1 MARSSNRLRPVV
13 VLTLLTLL
21 FSAVAAPTS
30 AAPPP
35 NASAIGSADRTVMFA
50 GDGMRPDLVD
60 KYVAEGVMPTY
71 EALIDAGVTGDNGML
86 QAFPPNTGVGW
97 YTMATGAYP
106 AEHGSTNN
114 TFFRAGD
121 TFSNR
126 TSFSAAGVLQ
136 ADTIAN
142 AAERSGKKVA
152 QIDWVAGVAANIQ
165 GPTVDFT
172 NFFSNRGV
180 LVGAADPVEQA
191 GSAFFGVTYQPAT
204 VVAASGWSDVPLGDP
219 AALPKQTTWL
229 IPTTVFANDGAGTPT
244 RSCAE
249 PTPPVNCTN
258 LNRTYNVYF
267 YDSVTGGGVAYD
279 HAVVSPVGKTG
290 TGASVDLAV
299 GDFLPIKLTG
309 GNGLIGP
316 RAGQSFGHY
325 VKLISLAP
333 DASQFKLYDTS
344 LSRAIAR
351 CGTPCNSLPAG
362 GAGEDRLEKY
372 IADNLLPWAAGDFAP
387 LEAGV
392 VDEDTYVEQ
401 GRDLERAYS
410 HQVIEFIL
418 GELQPDTDLAMV
430 GYPFTDEVQHQFLA
444 LISPTDADG
453 DPNPCYDVVPKFDD
467 VQCAGTGTAGLVE
480 TREEYI
486 RSGYV
491 DADEKLGLARE
502 LMGGDPTTFAGSDHG
517 FAPQWFAVNA
527 NKVLNDAEINGKS
540 LHVSNENASNC
551 SAIVATSPGP
561 GEPVPPVSET
571 NTDLTKA
578 CWAGGTIQIYIN
590 PARLRSTAQPTW
602 PTYEQ
607 VRTAIRTAFE
617 NVADP
622 ANPGKQVVERIMN
635 KEELKD
641 VDGSDSLHPNRSGD
655 VVVVLRPPYQSD
667 AGTPGQTIALSH
679 FFGQHGYLPD
689 YVDLDNNINM
699 HAVFVLAGPG
709 VKHVTDVADLRAVDV
724 APTLSFLMGIPGP
737 QNARGA
743 ILYRLIKGGGSYR
756 EVTILDVSDW
766 HAQLT
771 PLAEASDTLGPTFG
785 TGGAAFYKTWFDIYE
800 AEAARAPR
808 SKVFEVMGGDSFGGA
823 TPPIS
828 NFFGDTPT
836 PPIMGMMGI
845 DVDAIG
851 NHSFD
856 RGEQYLRNTLI
867 PLAPFPMISSNAVF
881 PNEQTPAEWSKS
893 VVFDI
898 GGGQKLAFVGFT
910 TVSTPEV
917 VFPGNLGPFE
927 FLPILD
933 TVNDE
938 AARLAKSTDVIV
950 ALGHEGATAGTV
962 TDPTGPLIDLADGVV
977 NVDAVIGDHNDLQVN
992 DLRSNGVLVTENRG
1006 KGLRFTRMRLV
1017 VGAGNAGVVY
1027 KTADYHKPW
1036 TIGLTP
1042 DPAIQ
1047 AEIDELTAELAPILN
1062 TEIGDSTKAIPRAD
1076 RCGNG
1081 DGRLCESLVG
1091 NVVTDAMRAAYTPI
1105 GVEFAI
1111 TNSGGLRADLTCPDP
1126 DISGDFCPSYTS
1138 PPFLIT
1144 RGQSLAVLPFGN
1156 IVVTLEVNGAELK
1169 QMLENGVSASVA
1181 STGAP
1186 SAQGRFPQ
1194 VSGLCFTYDVNL
1206 PAQSRV
1212 TGAVRQAA
1220 DGTCTGPAVNLT
1232 NAASYLIAENDFM
1245 ANGGDGYPNFSARMT
1260 SQDIME
1266 EVVADY
1272 ISANTPIAPQVLGGT
1287 AGRITCVDGTPGAGP
1302 ECPTKVA
1309 SP

>member
-1 MARSSNRLRPVV
+1 VSRSARYRIPV
-13 VLTLLTLL
+13 LLT
-21 FSAVAAPTS
+21 VAAILLSLVPAAAS
-30 AAPPP
+30 AAPGNDKNSP
-35 NASAIGSADRTVMFA
+35 IGSAKRVVMFA
-50 GDGMRPDLVD
+50 GDGMRPDFVE
-60 KYVAEGVMPTY
+60 KFAAEGVMPTY
-71 EALIDAGVTGDNGML
+71 QALMDAGVTGDNGMI

-97 YTMATGAYP
+97 YTMATGTYP
-106 AEHGSTNN
+106 SEHGSTNN

-121 TFSNR
+121 AFNNR
-126 TSFSAAGVLQ
+126 TSFSATGVLQ

-142 AAERSGKKVA
+142 AAERAGKKVA
-152 QIDWVAGVAANIQ
+152 QVDWVGGAPAAIQ

-172 NFFSNRGV
+172 SFFTNRGV
-180 LVGAADPVEQA
+180 LVGAADAVEQA
-191 GSAFFGVTYQPAT
+191 GSAFFGVNYEDAT
-204 VVAASGWSDVPLGDP
+204 LADATGWSNVPGGDP
-219 AALPKQTTWL
+219 ASTPRETTWSVPSTSSL
-229 IPTTVFANDGAGTPT
+229 NP
-244 RSCAE
+244 
-249 PTPPVNCTN
+249 
-258 LNRTYNVYF
+258 NRTYNLYF

-279 HAVVSPVGKTG
+279 HVIVSPVGKTG
-290 TGASVDLAV
+290 SSPSVDLEV
-299 GDFLPIKLTG
+299 GDFEPIKLTG
-309 GNGLIGP
+309 ANGLIGT
-316 RAGQSFGHY
+316 RANQTAGHY
-325 VKLISLAP
+325 VKLISITP
-333 DASQFKLYDTS
+333 DASQFKLYLTS
-344 LSRAIAR
+344 LTRAIAR
-351 CGTPCNSLPAG
+351 CGTPCDGLPAG

-392 VDEDTYVEQ
+392 IDEDTYVEQ

-410 HQVIEFIL
+410 HQVIEYIL
-418 GELQPDTDLAMV
+418 GELQPDTDLAMI

-444 LISPTDADG
+444 LVSPTDADG
-453 DPNPCYDVVPKFDD
+453 DPNPCYDVIPKFDD
-467 VQCAGTGTAGLVE
+467 TECTGTGTAGLVA

-486 RSGYV
+486 RSAYV
-491 DADEKLGLARE
+491 DADEKLAFARE
-502 LMGGDPTTFAGSDHG
+502 LMGGNPTTFAGSDHG

-527 NKVLNDAEINGKS
+527 NKVLNDATVLGQS

-551 SAIVATSPGP
+551 SAIVAPTTTPAT
-561 GEPVPPVSET
+561 PVSET
-571 NTDLTKA
+571 NTDMTKA
-578 CWAGGTIQIYIN
+578 CWAGGTIQVYIN
-590 PARLRSTAQPTW
+590 PARLRSTAQPGW

-607 VRTAIRTAFE
+607 VRTAIRDAFAA
-617 NVADP
+617 VTDP

-635 KEELKD
+635 KEELSN

-667 AGTPGQTIALSH
+667 AATPGQVIALSH

-699 HAVFVLAGPG
+699 HAVFVLAGQG
-709 VKHVTDVADLRAVDV
+709 VKQMSDVEGLRAIDV
-724 APTLSFLMGIPGP
+724 APTLSFLIGIPGP

-743 ILYRLIKGGGSYR
+743 ILYDLLKTGSSFR

-771 PLAEASDTLGPTFG
+771 PLSEASDTLGPTFA

-800 AEAARAPR
+800 AEAARAPK
-808 SKVFEVMGGDSFGGA
+808 SNVFEVMGGDSFGGA

-867 PLAPFPMISSNAVF
+867 PLASFPMISSNAVF
-881 PNEQTPAEWSKS
+881 PDGQTPAEWSKS
-893 VVFDI
+893 VTFNL
-898 GGGQKLAFVGFT
+898 GGGQKLGFVGFT
-910 TVSTPEV
+910 TESTPEV
-917 VFPGNLGPFE
+917 VFPGNLGDFE
-927 FLPILD
+927 FRDLID
-933 TVNDE
+933 SVNAE
-938 AARLAKSTDVIV
+938 AARIAGSTDVIV
-950 ALGHEGATAGTV
+950 ALGHEGATAGPV
-962 TDPTGPLIDLADGVV
+962 ANPVGPLIDLADNVE
-977 NVDAVIGDHNDLQVN
+977 NVDAVIGDHNDVQVN
-992 DLRSNGVLVTENRG
+992 SMRSNGVLVTENRG
-1006 KGLRFTRMRLV
+1006 KGLRFTRMRLI
-1017 VGAGNAGVVY
+1017 VGPGNAGVVY
-1027 KTADYHKPW
+1027 KTADYHRPW
-1036 TIGLTP
+1036 AIGRTP

-1047 AEIDELTAELAPILN
+1047 AEIDDLTAQLAPILN
-1062 TEIGDSTKAIPRAD
+1062 AKIGDSTKRIPRAD
-1076 RCGNG
+1076 QCGNG

-1091 NVVTDAMRAAYTPI
+1091 NTVTDGMRAAYENI

-1206 PAQSRV
+1206 ASGSRV
-1212 TGAVRQAA
+1212 TGAVRQAD
-1220 DGTCTGPAVNLT
+1220 DGSCTG
-1232 NAASYLIAENDFM
+1232 AAIDLGAAGGPYLIAENDFM

-1272 ISANTPIAPQVLGGT
+1272 ITDNSPINPVVLGGT
-1287 AGRITCVDGTPGAGP
+1287 AGRITCVDATPGSGP

>member
-1 MARSSNRLRPVV
+1 VSRSARYRIPVLLAV
-13 VLTLLTLL
+13 VALLLSL
-21 FSAVAAPTS
+21 APATS
-30 AAPPP
+30 AAPAKDTNSPV
-35 NASAIGSADRTVMFA
+35 GSAKRVVMFA
-50 GDGMRPDLVD
+50 GDGMRPDFVD

-71 EALIDAGVTGDNGML
+71 EALMDSGATGDNGML

-97 YTMATGAYP
+97 YTMSTGTYP
-106 AEHGSTNN
+106 SEHGSTNN

-121 TFSNR
+121 AFNNR

-142 AAERSGKKVA
+142 AAERAGKKVA
-152 QIDWVAGVAANIQ
+152 QIDWVGGIPAGIQ

-172 NFFSNRGV
+172 SFFTNRGV
-180 LVGAADPVEQA
+180 LVGEADAVEQA
-191 GSAFFGVTYQPAT
+191 GSAFFGVNYEAANLTE
-204 VVAASGWSDVPLGDP
+204 ASGWTDVPAGDP
-219 AALPKQTTWL
+219 AAAPQQSTWAV
-229 IPTTVFANDGAGTPT
+229 PSSFAPHNP
-244 RSCAE
+244 
-249 PTPPVNCTN
+249 
-258 LNRTYNVYF
+258 NRTYNVYL
-267 YDSVTGGGVAYD
+267 YDSVVDGSEAYD
-279 HAVVSPVGKTG
+279 HVIVSPVGKTG
-290 TGASVDLAV
+290 GGASVDLAI
-299 GDFLPIKLTG
+299 GDFEPMKLTG
-309 GNGLIGP
+309 ADGLIGT
-316 RAGQSFGHY
+316 RAGQTAGHY
-325 VKLISLAP
+325 VKLISLTP
-333 DASQFKLYDTS
+333 DASQFKLYLTS
-344 LSRAIAR
+344 LTRANAR
-351 CGTPCNSLPAG
+351 CGAPCDSLPAG
-362 GAGEDRLEKY
+362 GTGEDRLEKY

-387 LEAGV
+387 LEAAV
-392 VDEDTYVEQ
+392 IDEDTYVEQ

-418 GELQPDTDLAMV
+418 DELQPDTDLAMV

-444 LISPTDADG
+444 LVSPTDADG
-453 DPNPCYDVVPKFDD
+453 DPNPCYDVLPKFDD
-467 VQCAGTGTAGLVE
+467 TECTGTGTAGRVAI
-480 TREEYI
+480 REEYI
-486 RSGYV
+486 RSAYV
-491 DADEKLGLARE
+491 DADEKLAFARG
-502 LMGGDPTTFAGSDHG
+502 LMGGNPTTFAGSDHG

-527 NKVLNDAEINGKS
+527 NKVLNDATVDGQS
-540 LHVSNENASNC
+540 LHVSSENASNC
-551 SAIVATSPGP
+551 SAIVAPTTTPP
-561 GEPVPPVSET
+561 TPVSET
-571 NTDLTKA
+571 NTDMTKA

-590 PARLRSTAQPTW
+590 PARLRSAAQPTW
-602 PTYEQ
+602 PTYAQ
-607 VRTAIRTAFE
+607 VRTAIRDAFE
-617 NVADP
+617 DVTDP

-635 KEELKD
+635 KEDLRD

-667 AGTPGQTIALSH
+667 AGTPGQVIALSH

-689 YVDLDNNINM
+689 YVDLANNINM
-699 HAVFVLAGPG
+699 HAVFILSGKG
-709 VKHVTDVADLRAVDV
+709 VRNVGGVADLRAIDV
-724 APTLSFLMGIPGP
+724 APTLSYLMGIPGP

-743 ILYRLIKGGGSYR
+743 ILYDVIRGGNSYR

-771 PLAEASDTLGPTFG
+771 PLSEASDTLGPTFA

-800 AEAARAPR
+800 AEAARAPK

-881 PNEQTPAEWSKS
+881 PNGETPAEWSKS
-893 VVFDI
+893 VVFNL
-898 GGGQKLAFVGFT
+898 GGGQKIGFVGFT
-910 TVSTPEV
+910 TESTPEV
-917 VFPGNLGPFE
+917 VFPGNLGDFE
-927 FLPILD
+927 FRDLVD
-933 TVNDE
+933 SVNAE
-938 AARLAKSTDVIV
+938 AARIATSTDVIV
-950 ALGHEGATAGTV
+950 ALGHEGATAGSV
-962 TDPTGPLIDLADGVV
+962 TNPSGPLIDLADNVV

-992 DLRSNGVLVTENRG
+992 SLRSNGVLVTENRG

-1017 VGAGNAGVVY
+1017 LGPGNAGVVY

-1047 AEIDELTAELAPILN
+1047 AEIDDLTAQLAPILN
-1062 TEIGDSTKAIPRAD
+1062 AKIGDSTKRIPRAD
-1076 RCGNG
+1076 QCGNG

-1091 NVVTDAMRAAYTPI
+1091 NTVTDAMRAAYTPI
-1105 GVEFAI
+1105 GVDFAI

-1126 DISGDFCPSYTS
+1126 DIAGDFCPSYTS

-1156 IVVTLEVNGAELK
+1156 IVVTLELNGAELK
-1169 QMLENGVSASVA
+1169 TMLENGVSASVGA
-1181 STGAP
+1181 SGAP

-1194 VSGLCFTYDVNL
+1194 VSGFCFTYTVNAA
-1206 PAQSRV
+1206 PQNRV
-1212 TGAVRQAA
+1212 TGAFQL
-1220 DGTCTGPAVNLT
+1220 DGTGACDLT
-1232 NAASYLIAENDFM
+1232 NPVDLTAGSTYLIAENDFM

-1272 ISANTPIAPQVLGGT
+1272 ITANSPIAPRVLDGG
-1287 AGRITCVDGTPGAGP
+1287 AGRITCQDTNGDTAPNCPVLTP
-1302 ECPTKVA
+1302 

>member
-1 MARSSNRLRPVV
+1 M
-13 VLTLLTLL
+13 
-21 FSAVAAPTS
+21 
-30 AAPPP
+30 
-35 NASAIGSADRTVMFA
+35 
-50 GDGMRPDLVD
+50 
-60 KYVAEGVMPTY
+60 
-71 EALIDAGVTGDNGML
+71 
-86 QAFPPNTGVGW
+86 
-97 YTMATGAYP
+97 
-106 AEHGSTNN
+106 
-114 TFFRAGD
+114 
-121 TFSNR
+121 
-126 TSFSAAGVLQ
+126 
-136 ADTIAN
+136 
-142 AAERSGKKVA
+142 
-152 QIDWVAGVAANIQ
+152 
-165 GPTVDFT
+165 
-172 NFFSNRGV
+172 

-191 GSAFFGVTYQPAT
+191 GSAFFGVNYAAAT
-204 VVAASGWSDVPLGDP
+204 LADASDWTDVPAGDP
-219 AALPKQTTWL
+219 AATPKQTTWAV
-229 IPTTVFANDGAGTPT
+229 PSSFAAQNP
-244 RSCAE
+244 
-249 PTPPVNCTN
+249 
-258 LNRTYNVYF
+258 NRTYNVYL
-267 YDSVTGGGVAYD
+267 YDSVVDGAVAYD
-279 HAVVSPVGKTG
+279 HAIVSPVGKTG
-290 TGASVDLAV
+290 ASPSVDLAV
-299 GDFLPIKLTG
+299 GDFEPIKLTG
-309 GNGLIGP
+309 ANGLIGP
-316 RAGQSFGHY
+316 RIGQTAGHY
-325 VKLISLAP
+325 VKLISISP
-333 DASQFKLYDTS
+333 DASQFKLYLTS
-344 LSRAIAR
+344 LTRAIAR
-351 CGTPCNSLPAG
+351 CGTPCDGLPAG
-362 GAGEDRLEKY
+362 AAGEDRLEKY

-392 VDEDTYVEQ
+392 IDEDTYVEQ

-410 HQVIEFIL
+410 HQVIEYIL

-444 LISPTDADG
+444 LVSPTDADG
-453 DPNPCYDVVPKFDD
+453 DPNPCYDVIPKFDD
-467 VQCAGTGTAGLVE
+467 TECTGTGTAGLVE

-486 RSGYV
+486 RSAYV
-491 DADEKLGLARE
+491 DADEKLGFARE
-502 LMGGDPTTFAGSDHG
+502 LMGGNPTTFAGSDHG

-527 NKVLNDAEINGKS
+527 NKVLNDATVGGQS
-540 LHVSNENASNC
+540 LHVSGESSSNC
-551 SAIVATSPGP
+551 SAIVPVAPAPGQ
-561 GEPVPPVSET
+561 PVPPVSET

-590 PARLRSTAQPTW
+590 PARLNSTAQPSW
-602 PTYEQ
+602 PTYAE
-607 VRTAIRTAFE
+607 VRSAIRTAFE
-617 NVADP
+617 GVTDP
-622 ANPGKQVVERIMN
+622 ANPGKQVIERIMN
-635 KEELKD
+635 KEELRN

-655 VVVVLRPPYQSD
+655 VVVVTRPPYQSD

-689 YVDLDNNINM
+689 YVDLANNINM

-709 VKHVTDVADLRAVDV
+709 VKHKTDVAGLRAVDV

-743 ILYRLIKGGGSYR
+743 ILYRLVNGGDKYR
-756 EVTILDVSDW
+756 EVTIIDVSDW

-771 PLAEASDTLGPTFG
+771 PLAEAADTLGPTFA

-800 AEAARAPR
+800 AEAARAPK
-808 SKVFEVMGGDSFGGA
+808 STVFEVMGGDSFGGA

-867 PLAPFPMISSNAVF
+867 PLAPFPMISANVVF
-881 PNEQTPAEWSKS
+881 PNGQTPAEWSKS
-893 VVFDI
+893 VVFNI
-898 GGGQKLAFVGFT
+898 GGGTKIGFVGFT
-910 TVSTPEV
+910 TESTPEV

-927 FLPILD
+927 VRPILPA
-933 TVNDE
+933 VNAE
-938 AARLAKSTDVIV
+938 AARIAKKTDVIV

-962 TDPTGPLIDLADGVV
+962 TNPTGPLIDLADGAV

-992 DLRSNGVLVTENRG
+992 SLRSNGVLVTENRG

-1017 VGAGNAGVVY
+1017 VGNGKDGVVY

-1062 TEIGDSTKAIPRAD
+1062 TQIGSATKPITRFD
-1076 RCGNG
+1076 QCGN
-1081 DGRLCESLVG
+1081 DVGRLCESLVG
-1091 NVVTDAMRAAYTPI
+1091 NVVTDAMRAAYEPI

-1126 DISGDFCPSYTS
+1126 DIPGDFCPSFDP
-1138 PPFLIT
+1138 PPFVIT
-1144 RGQSLAVLPFGN
+1144 RGQSLALLPFGN

-1169 QMLENGVSASVA
+1169 TMLENGVSASVA
-1181 STGAP
+1181 ANGAP

-1206 PAQSRV
+1206 PSQSRV
-1212 TGAVRQAA
+1212 TGAFRLDATGACDPA
-1220 DGTCTGPAVNLT
+1220 DPIDLSAGST
-1232 NAASYLIAENDFM
+1232 YLIAENDFM
-1245 ANGGDGYPNFSARMT
+1245 ATGGDGYPNFASRMT

-1272 ISANTPIAPQVLGGT
+1272 VTANSPIAPTVLGGGD
-1287 AGRITCVDGTPGAGP
+1287 GRITCQDADPVAAPN
-1302 ECPTKVA
+1302 CPTLVP

>member
-1 MARSSNRLRPVV
+1 
-13 VLTLLTLL
+13 
-21 FSAVAAPTS
+21 
-30 AAPPP
+30 
-35 NASAIGSADRTVMFA
+35 
-50 GDGMRPDLVD
+50 
-60 KYVAEGVMPTY
+60 MPTT
-71 EALIDAGVTGDNGML
+71 API
-86 QAFPPNTGVGW
+86 
-97 YTMATGAYP
+97 
-106 AEHGSTNN
+106 
-114 TFFRAGD
+114 
-121 TFSNR
+121 
-126 TSFSAAGVLQ
+126 
-136 ADTIAN
+136 
-142 AAERSGKKVA
+142 
-152 QIDWVAGVAANIQ
+152 
-165 GPTVDFT
+165 
-172 NFFSNRGV
+172 
-180 LVGAADPVEQA
+180 
-191 GSAFFGVTYQPAT
+191 
-204 VVAASGWSDVPLGDP
+204 
-219 AALPKQTTWL
+219 
-229 IPTTVFANDGAGTPT
+229 
-244 RSCAE
+244 
-249 PTPPVNCTN
+249 
-258 LNRTYNVYF
+258 
-267 YDSVTGGGVAYD
+267 
-279 HAVVSPVGKTG
+279 VSPVGKTG

-410 HQVIEFIL
+410 HEVIEFIL

-467 VQCAGTGTAGLVE
+467 VQCTGTGTAGLVD

-502 LMGGDPTTFAGSDHG
+502 LMGGNPTTFAGSDHG
-517 FAPQWFAVNA
+517 FAPQWYAVNA
-527 NKVLNDAEINGKS
+527 NKVLNDATIDGQS
-540 LHVSNENASNC
+540 LHVSGESASNC
-551 SAIVATSPGP
+551 SAIVA
-561 GEPVPPVSET
+561 PVTDPVTPVSET
-571 NTDLTKA
+571 NTDMTKA

-602 PTYEQ
+602 PTAAQ
-607 VRTAIRTAFE
+607 VRAAIRTAFE
-617 NVADP
+617 NVTDP
-622 ANPGKQVVERIMN
+622 ANPGKQVIERIMN
-635 KEELKD
+635 KEELKN

-655 VVVVLRPPYQSD
+655 VVVVTRPPYQSD

-689 YVDLDNNINM
+689 YVDLGNNINM

-709 VKHVTDVADLRAVDV
+709 VKHVTDVAGLRAVDV

-743 ILYRLIKGGGSYR
+743 ILYRLIKGGDSLR

-771 PLAEASDTLGPTFG
+771 PLAEASDTLGPTFA

-800 AEAARAPR
+800 AEAARAPK

-881 PNEQTPAEWSKS
+881 PNGQTPAEWSKS
-893 VVFDI
+893 VVFNI

-910 TVSTPEV
+910 TESTPEV

-927 FLPILD
+927 FRPIL
-933 TVNDE
+933 TAVNAE

-962 TDPTGPLIDLADGVV
+962 TDPTGPLIDLADGAV

-992 DLRSNGVLVTENRG
+992 YLRSNGVLVTENRG

-1036 TIGLTP
+1036 NIGLTP

-1047 AEIDELTAELAPILN
+1047 AEIDDLTAQLAPILN
-1062 TEIGDSTKAIPRAD
+1062 TKIGDSTKRIPRAD
-1076 RCGNG
+1076 QCGNG

-1105 GVEFAI
+1105 GVDFAI

-1126 DISGDFCPSYTS
+1126 DIGGDFCPNYTS

-1144 RGQSLAVLPFGN
+1144 RGQSLTLLPFGN
-1156 IVVTLEVNGAELK
+1156 IVVTLELNGAELK
-1169 QMLENGVSASVA
+1169 TMLENGVSASVA
-1181 STGAP
+1181 ASGAP
-1186 SAQGRFPQ
+1186 SPQGRFPQ
-1194 VSGLCFTYDVNL
+1194 VSGSASRTTLT
-1206 PAQSRV
+1206 AASGSRV
-1212 TGAVRQAA
+1212 TGAVLQAA
-1220 DGTCTGPAVNLT
+1220 DGSCTGAPVDLT
-1232 NAASYLIAENDFM
+1232 AATTYMIAENDFM
-1245 ANGGDGYPNFSARMT
+1245 ANAGDGYPNFSSRMT

-1272 ISANTPIAPQVLGGT
+1272 ITTNTPISPKVLGGA
-1287 AGRITCVDGTPGAGP
+1287 AGRITCQDADPGTVPN
-1302 ECPTKVA
+1302 CPTKVA

>member
-1 MARSSNRLRPVV
+1 
-13 VLTLLTLL
+13 
-21 FSAVAAPTS
+21 
-30 AAPPP
+30 
-35 NASAIGSADRTVMFA
+35 
-50 GDGMRPDLVD
+50 
-60 KYVAEGVMPTY
+60 MPTY

-142 AAERSGKKVA
+142 AAERAGKKVA

-219 AALPKQTTWL
+219 AAPPKQTTWL
-229 IPTTVFANDGAGTPT
+229 IPTTVFANDGPGTPT

-279 HAVVSPVGKTG
+279 RAVVSPVGKTG

-453 DPNPCYDVVPKFDD
+453 DPNPCYDVIPKFDD
-467 VQCAGTGTAGLVE
+467 LQCTGTGTAGLVD

-517 FAPQWFAVNA
+517 FAPQWYALNA
-527 NKVLNDAEINGKS
+527 NKVLNDATIDGQS
-540 LHVSNENASNC
+540 LHVSGEGASNC
-551 SAIVATSPGP
+551 SAIVA
-561 GEPVPPVSET
+561 PVTDPVTPVSET
-571 NTDLTKA
+571 NTDMTKA

-602 PTYEQ
+602 PTAAQ
-607 VRTAIRTAFE
+607 VRAAIRIAFE
-617 NVADP
+617 NVTDP
-622 ANPGKQVVERIMN
+622 ANPGKQVIERIMN
-635 KEELKD
+635 KEELKN

-655 VVVVLRPPYQSD
+655 VVVVTRPPYQSD

-709 VKHVTDVADLRAVDV
+709 VKHVTDVAGLRAVDV

-743 ILYRLIKGGGSYR
+743 ILYRLIKGGDSLR

-771 PLAEASDTLGPTFG
+771 PLTEASDTLGPTFA
-785 TGGAAFYKTWFDIYE
+785 TGGAAFYKTWFDIYG
-800 AEAARAPR
+800 AEAARAPK

-867 PLAPFPMISSNAVF
+867 PLAPFPMISSNVVF
-881 PNEQTPAEWSKS
+881 PNGADTGGMVEVGRVQPRRRPEDRVRRLHDRIHARGRLPGQPRTLRVPAPSCDS
-893 VVFDI
+893 VN
-898 GGGQKLAFVGFT
+898 A
-910 TVSTPEV
+910 
-917 VFPGNLGPFE
+917 
-927 FLPILD
+927 
-933 TVNDE
+933 E
-938 AARLAKSTDVIV
+938 AARIAKSTDVIV
-950 ALGHEGATAGTV
+950 ALGHEGATAGSV
-962 TDPTGPLIDLADGVV
+962 TNPTGPLIDLADGVV

-992 DLRSNGVLVTENRG
+992 SLRSNGVLVTENRG

-1017 VGAGNAGVVY
+1017 LGAGNAGVVY

-1047 AEIDELTAELAPILN
+1047 AEIDELTAQLAPILN
-1062 TEIGDSTKAIPRAD
+1062 AKIGDSTKRIPRAD
-1076 RCGNG
+1076 QCGNG

-1091 NVVTDAMRAAYTPI
+1091 NVVTDAMRAAYSPI

-1144 RGQSLAVLPFGN
+1144 RGQSLALLPFGN

-1169 QMLENGVSASVA
+1169 HDARERRLGERRLNGRAIGAGPLPAGLRPVLHLRREPARPRVA
-1181 STGAP
+1181 SPARFVRPPTASCTGA
-1186 SAQGRFPQ
+1186 
-1194 VSGLCFTYDVNL
+1194 
-1206 PAQSRV
+1206 
-1212 TGAVRQAA
+1212 A
-1220 DGTCTGPAVNLT
+1220 DRPHQRGTT
-1232 NAASYLIAENDFM
+1232 YLIAENDFM
-1245 ANGGDGYPNFSARMT
+1245 ANGGDGYPNFSA
-1260 SQDIME
+1260 
-1266 EVVADY
+1266 A
-1272 ISANTPIAPQVLGGT
+1272 
-1287 AGRITCVDGTPGAGP
+1287 
-1302 ECPTKVA
+1302 
-1309 SP
+1309 

>member
-1 MARSSNRLRPVV
+1 MSRSARYRIPV
-13 VLTLLTLL
+13 LLTVVAVLL
-21 FSAVAAPTS
+21 SLAPTAS
-30 AAPPP
+30 AAPKDKNSP
-35 NASAIGSADRTVMFA
+35 IGSADRVVMFA
-50 GDGMRPDLVD
+50 SDGMRPDFVE
-60 KYVAEGVMPTY
+60 KFAAEGAMPTY
-71 EALIDAGVTGDNGML
+71 QALKDSGVTGDNGML

-106 AEHGSTNN
+106 SEHGSTNN

-121 TFSNR
+121 AFNNR

-142 AAERSGKKVA
+142 AAERAGKKVA
-152 QIDWVAGVAANIQ
+152 QIDWVAGVAAGIQ

-172 NFFSNRGV
+172 SFFTNRGV
-180 LVGAADPVEQA
+180 LVGQADPVEQA
-191 GSAFFGVTYQPAT
+191 GSAFFGVNYAAGTLAD
-204 VVAASGWSDVPLGDP
+204 ASGWSNVPVGDP
-219 AALPKQTTWL
+219 AATPKQTTWAV
-229 IPTTVFANDGAGTPT
+229 PSSFTAQNP
-244 RSCAE
+244 
-249 PTPPVNCTN
+249 
-258 LNRTYNVYF
+258 NRTYNVYL
-267 YDSVTGGGVAYD
+267 YDSVVGGGVAYD
-279 HAVVSPVGKTG
+279 HVIVSPVGKTG
-290 TGASVDLAV
+290 ASPSVDLAV
-299 GDFLPIKLTG
+299 GDFEPIKLTG
-309 GNGLIGP
+309 ANGLIGP
-316 RAGQSFGHY
+316 RINQTAGHY
-325 VKLISLAP
+325 VKLISISP
-333 DASQFKLYDTS
+333 DASQYKLYLTS
-344 LSRAIAR
+344 LTRAIAR
-351 CGTPCNSLPAG
+351 CGSPCAGLPAG
-362 GAGEDRLEKY
+362 GDGEDRLEKY

-392 VDEDTYVEQ
+392 IDEDTYVEQ
-401 GRDLERAYS
+401 GRDLEREYS
-410 HQVIEFIL
+410 HQVIEYIL

-444 LISPTDADG
+444 LVSPTDADG
-453 DPNPCYDVVPKFDD
+453 DPNPCYDVIPKFDD
-467 VQCAGTGTAGLVE
+467 TACTGTGTAGLVA

-486 RSGYV
+486 RSAYV
-491 DADEKLGLARE
+491 DADEKLAFARD
-502 LMGGDPTTFAGSDHG
+502 LMGGNPTTFAGSDHG

-527 NKVLNDAEINGKS
+527 NKVLNDAEFNGQS

-551 SAIVATSPGP
+551 SAIVAPTTTPAT
-561 GEPVPPVSET
+561 PVTET
-571 NTDLTKA
+571 NTDMTKA

-590 PARLRSTAQPTW
+590 PARLRSATQPTW

-607 VRTAIRTAFE
+607 VRTTIRTAFE
-617 NVADP
+617 NVTDP
-622 ANPGKQVVERIMN
+622 SNPGKQVVEDIMN
-635 KEELKD
+635 KEELRN

-667 AGTPGQTIALSH
+667 AATPGQVIALSH
-679 FFGQHGYLPD
+679 FFGQHGYKPD

-699 HAVFVLAGPG
+699 HAVFVLSGTGVRNVDAAAG
-709 VKHVTDVADLRAVDV
+709 LRAIDV

-743 ILYRLIKGGGSYR
+743 ILYDLIKGGNAYR

-771 PLAEASDTLGPTFG
+771 PLVEASDTLGPTFA

-800 AEAARAPR
+800 AEAARAPK
-808 SKVFEVMGGDSFGGA
+808 SNVFEVMGGDSFGGA

-881 PNEQTPAEWSKS
+881 PNGQTPPEWSKS
-893 VVFDI
+893 VVLNLGGSQKI
-898 GGGQKLAFVGFT
+898 GFVGFT
-910 TVSTPEV
+910 TESTPEV
-917 VFPGNLGPFE
+917 VFPGNLGDFE
-927 FLPILD
+927 FRSIIQS
-933 TVNDE
+933 VNAE
-938 AARLAKSTDVIV
+938 AARIAGSTAVIV
-950 ALGHEGATAGTV
+950 ALGHEGATSGSV
-962 TDPTGPLIDLADGVV
+962 TNPAGPLIDLADAAV

-992 DLRSNGVLVTENRG
+992 SLRDNGVLVTENRG

-1017 VGAGNAGVVY
+1017 LGSGNAGVVY

-1047 AEIDELTAELAPILN
+1047 AEIDDLTAQLAPILN
-1062 TEIGDSTKAIPRAD
+1062 TKIGDSTKRIPRAD
-1076 RCGNG
+1076 QCGNG

-1091 NVVTDAMRAAYTPI
+1091 NTVTDGMRAAYTNI

-1111 TNSGGLRADLTCPDP
+1111 TNSGGLRADLTCPAP
-1126 DISGDFCPSYTS
+1126 DISGDFCPDYTP

-1156 IVVTLEVNGAELK
+1156 IVVTLDVNGAELK

-1186 SAQGRFPQ
+1186 SPQGRFPQ

-1206 PAQSRV
+1206 PSLSRV

-1220 DGTCTGPAVNLT
+1220 DGTCTGPAVDLT
-1232 NAASYLIAENDFM
+1232 AGTTYRIAENDFI

-1272 ISANTPIAPQVLGGT
+1272 ITANSPIAPKVLGGT
-1287 AGRITCVDGTPGAGP
+1287 AGRITCVDATPLAGP
-1302 ECPTKVA
+1302 ECPNKVA